1 MKFINLVMVTI
12 CANVK
17 VVGEAFSSIEFS
29 NISLTVEKYQNIQ
42 DTWMTLIMGEIKSLK
57 MQLQG
62 VYLRVIQLEI
72 SLILLI

>member
-1 MKFINLVMVTI
+1 MVTI